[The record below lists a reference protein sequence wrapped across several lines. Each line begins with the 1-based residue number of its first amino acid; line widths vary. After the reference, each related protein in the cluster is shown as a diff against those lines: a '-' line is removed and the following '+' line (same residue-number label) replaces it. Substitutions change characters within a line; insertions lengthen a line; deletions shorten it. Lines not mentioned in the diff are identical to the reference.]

1 MELSIKRGLCK
12 TVICENDN
20 EIYTISAPLLGKKYG
35 IYDADGK
42 AVFTIGLDPKPL
54 DNRIKYIFTEHET
67 GNTFYA
73 WTDKHLGGIH
83 LKNLLSFSPIE
94 YFIEAESFFGEIAV
108 KRTGLN
114 KFDITI
120 NGRGKGHI
128 TRNKISCEEIDDR
141 GLLAMIYVFSRYL
154 AENERL
160 LKAENLV

>member
-1 MELSIKRGLCK
+1 MELGIKRGFLK
-12 TVICENDN
+12 TTISENDN
-20 EIYTISAPLLGKKYG
+20 VIYTVSTPLLKKSRY
-35 IYDADGK
+35 ISNTDGK
-42 AVFTIGLDPKPL
+42 AIFTIGLDPKPL
-54 DNRIKYIFTEHET
+54 DSRIKYIFTEHET

-73 WTDKHLGGIH
+73 WTEKQLGGIR
-83 LKNLLSFSPIE
+83 LRNLLSFSPIE
-94 YFIEAESFFGEIAV
+94 YYIEAESFFGEIAV

-120 NGRGKGHI
+120 NGRKKGYI
-128 TRNKISCEEIDDR
+128 TRNKIFCEEIDDG